1 LNNIINENIILAL
14 FLLFDQIPVK
24 MKTRRTI
31 IMPLMERKT
40 AVIAKNEISFDNSTQ
55 VSCQAKNES
64 NPNKKQTLWYHLKE
78 N

>member
-1 LNNIINENIILAL
+1 
-14 FLLFDQIPVK
+14 
-24 MKTRRTI
+24 
-31 IMPLMERKT
+31 MPLMERKT